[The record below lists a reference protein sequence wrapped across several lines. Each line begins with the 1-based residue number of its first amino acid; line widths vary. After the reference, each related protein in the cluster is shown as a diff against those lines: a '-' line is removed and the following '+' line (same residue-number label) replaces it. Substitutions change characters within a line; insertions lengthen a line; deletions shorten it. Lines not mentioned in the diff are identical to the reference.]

1 MEVPHILE
9 KIVEK
14 IVVMPQIVEVLKYV
28 HDVVET
34 ENIGVAVGVDVA
46 THEQRYTLLTKNI
59 TTNLDLLVREL
70 NLLVK
75 SNPNLRGQI
84 DVILRFLAE
93 LNQHI
98 QFPKIVQIPVEK
110 IVERVVEKDNIIKV
124 PVQDERSLRMEL
136 TLSLLV
142 EKLLIELKRLKR

>member
-1 MEVPHILE
+1 M
-9 KIVEK
+9 
-14 IVVMPQIVEVLKYV
+14 LKYV

-98 QFPKIVQIPVEK
+98 QFPKIVQIPV
-110 IVERVVEKDNIIKV
+110 
-124 PVQDERSLRMEL
+124 
-136 TLSLLV
+136 
-142 EKLLIELKRLKR
+142 

>member
-1 MEVPHILE
+1 MDRYEQTPVPIHTKEEKLVEVPHILE

-34 ENIGVAVGVDVA
+34 ESVGVAVGVDVA
-46 THEQRYTLLTKNI
+46 VQEQRYSVLTKSI
-59 TTNLDLLVREL
+59 TSNLEVLIREL
-70 NLLVK
+70 NILVK

-84 DVILRFLAE
+84 EVILKFLAE

-98 QFPKIVQIPVEK
+98 QFPKIIQIPVER
-110 IVERVVEKDNIIKV
+110 IV
-124 PVQDERSLRMEL
+124 
-136 TLSLLV
+136 
-142 EKLLIELKRLKR
+142 